1 MNELSFTATQPGWS
15 LINPILNQVGC
26 EWKTE
31 HSEPWSKATAKGG
44 GQQDQYSEKSWGQLW
59 IPDSGTAW
67 GCGGGAPCARAGT
80 FSWNLCAFWCHLFI
94 GTMTCWWC
102 LATTDWTIEKG
113 KILSCC
119 STLLMTLLCCG
130 KIRLWTEEQAQNVQ
144 TERKSIPASQK
155 IIYSV
160 ISELLGTRLCC
171 LGVVHVWVLHR

>member
-1 MNELSFTATQPGWS
+1 MSGKLSTQSPEVRPQQREEDSRTNTLRNPEGSCGFLIQELLVAVVVVLLVPGLLPS
-15 LINPILNQVGC
+15 PG
-26 EWKTE
+26 
-31 HSEPWSKATAKGG
+31 
-44 GQQDQYSEKSWGQLW
+44 
-59 IPDSGTAW
+59 
-67 GCGGGAPCARAGT
+67 
-80 FSWNLCAFWCHLFI
+80 NLCAFWCHLFI
-94 GTMTCWWC
+94 GTMTCWWY
-102 LATTDWTIEKG
+102 LATTDWTTEKG

-160 ISELLGTRLCC
+160 ISELLGTCLCC